1 MARPSPYPAELRER
15 AVRMVAEIRPNYPTE
30 WAAMKAVAAK
40 LGVGAAETVR
50 TWVRKAQ
57 VDAGWRPGV
66 NSEEA
71 AEIKRLKAENA
82 ELRRANE
89 ILKAAS
95 GFLRGRA
102 RPAVEA
108 LVAFIDEHRHVFGV
122 EPICRVLTIHGLKI
136 ATSTYYA
143 ARKRTPS
150 ARSLRDAELKTQIS
164 RVHAD
169 NFSVYGVRKV
179 WRQLHREG
187 IPVARCT
194 VARLMRD
201 LGLQGVRRGRG
212 IRTTVRDD
220 GHDRADDLLQRD
232 FTASHPNERWVA
244 DFTYVTTWS
253 GIVYVTFVVDVFSRA
268 IVGWSAATSKRAKLV
283 LDALDM
289 ALWRRDRAGNP
300 AGPGLIHHSDAG
312 SQYTLFAFTAHLLE
326 ARIDASIGTVGDA
339 LDNALMESQIGLYKT
354 ELIKPR
360 KPWHGLADVELA
372 TAEWA
377 DWFNNQRL
385 HTAIGTIPPHEHET
399 NYYAQHQPQPAAGAN
414 A

>member
-40 LGVGAAETVR
+40 LGIGAAETVR

-57 VDAGWRPGV
+57 VDAGHRPGV
-66 NSEEA
+66 PSEEV

-89 ILKAAS
+89 ILRAAS

-108 LVAFIDEHRHVFGV
+108 LVAFIDEHRQVFGV
-122 EPICRVLTIHGLKI
+122 EPICRILTSHGLKI

-143 ARKRTPS
+143 ARKRAPS
-150 ARSLRDAELKTQIS
+150 ARSVRDAELKTQIS

-179 WRQLHREG
+179 WRQLHRED

-220 GHDRADDLLQRD
+220 GHDRADDLLERD
-232 FTASHPNERWVA
+232 FTALRPNERWVA
-244 DFTYVTTWS
+244 DFTYVATWS
-253 GIVYVTFVVDVFSRA
+253 GIVYVAFVVDVFSRA

-312 SQYTLFAFTAHLLE
+312 SQYTSFAFTAHLLE
-326 ARIDASIGTVGDA
+326 AGIDASIGTVGDA

-360 KPWHGLADVELA
+360 KPWHGLPDVELA
-372 TAEWA
+372 TAEWV

-385 HTAIGTIPPHEHET
+385 HTAIGSIPPHEHET

>member
-1 MARPSPYPAELRER
+1 
-15 AVRMVAEIRPNYPTE
+15 MVAEIRPNYPTE

-40 LGVGAAETVR
+40 LGIGAAETVR

-57 VDAGWRPGV
+57 VDAGHRPGV
-66 NSEEA
+66 PSEEV

-89 ILKAAS
+89 ILRAAS

-108 LVAFIDEHRHVFGV
+108 LVAFIDEHRQVFGV
-122 EPICRVLTIHGLKI
+122 EPICRILTSHGLKI

-143 ARKRTPS
+143 ARKRAPS
-150 ARSLRDAELKTQIS
+150 ARSVRDAELKTQIS

-220 GHDRADDLLQRD
+220 GHDRADDLLERD
-232 FTASHPNERWVA
+232 FTALRPNERWVA
-244 DFTYVTTWS
+244 DFTYVATWS
-253 GIVYVTFVVDVFSRA
+253 GIVYVAFVVDVFSRA

-312 SQYTLFAFTAHLLE
+312 SQYTSFAFTAHLLE
-326 ARIDASIGTVGDA
+326 AGIDASIGTVGDV

-360 KPWHGLADVELA
+360 KPWHGLPDVELA
-372 TAEWA
+372 TAEWV

-385 HTAIGTIPPHEHET
+385 HTAIGSIPPHEHET
-399 NYYAQHQPQPAAGAN
+399 NYYAQYQPQPAAGAN

>member
-1 MARPSPYPAELRER
+1 MARPSPYPPELRER

-40 LGVGAAETVR
+40 LGIGAAETVR
-50 TWVRKAQ
+50 TWVRKAE
-57 VDAGWRPGV
+57 VDGGQRPGV
-66 NSEEA
+66 TSEEA
-71 AEIKRLKAENA
+71 AEIKRLRVENA

-102 RPAVEA
+102 RPAVET
-108 LVAFIDEHRHVFGV
+108 LVAFIDAHRQVFGV
-122 EPICRVLTIHGLKI
+122 EPICRVLAGHGLKI

-143 ARKRTPS
+143 AKNRTPS
-150 ARSLRDAELKTQIS
+150 PRSVRDSELKTRIS

-169 NFSVYGVRKV
+169 NFGVYGVRKV

-187 IPVARCT
+187 IPAARCT

-201 LGLQGVRRGRG
+201 LGLQGARRGKK
-212 IRTTVRDD
+212 IRTTIRDD
-220 GHDRADDLLQRD
+220 GNERASDLLRRD
-232 FTASHPNERWVA
+232 FTASRPNQRWVA
-244 DFTYVTTWS
+244 DFTYVATWS
-253 GIVYVTFVVDVFSRA
+253 GIVYVAFVVDVYSRA

-289 ALWRRDRAGNP
+289 ALWGRDRAGTP
-300 AGPGLIHHSDAG
+300 AGPGLVHHSDAG
-312 SQYTLFAFTAHLLE
+312 SQYTSFAFTAHLLE
-326 ARIDASIGTVGDA
+326 AGIDASIGTVGDA

-360 KPWHGLADVELA
+360 KPWRGLADVELA
-372 TAEWA
+372 TAEWV

-385 HTAIGTIPPHEHET
+385 HSAIGDTPPHEHET
-399 NYYAQHQPQPAAGAN
+399 NYYAQLQPQPAAGVN

>member
-1 MARPSPYPAELRER
+1 MARPSPYPPELRER

-40 LGVGAAETVR
+40 LGIGAAETVR
-50 TWVRKAQ
+50 TWVRKAE
-57 VDAGWRPGV
+57 VDGGQRPGV
-66 NSEEA
+66 TSEEA
-71 AEIKRLKAENA
+71 AEIQRLRAENA

-102 RPAVEA
+102 RPALET
-108 LVAFIDEHRHVFGV
+108 LVAFIDAHRQVFGV
-122 EPICRVLTIHGLKI
+122 EPICRVLTSHGLKI

-143 ARKRTPS
+143 AKNRAPS
-150 ARSLRDAELKTQIS
+150 ARSVRDAELKTQIS
-164 RVHAD
+164 RVHTD

-201 LGLQGVRRGRG
+201 LGLEGARRGKKV
-212 IRTTVRDD
+212 RTTIRDD
-220 GHDRADDLLQRD
+220 GQDRAGDLLRRD
-232 FTASHPNERWVA
+232 FTASRPNERWVA
-244 DFTYVTTWS
+244 DFTYVATWS
-253 GIVYVTFVVDVFSRA
+253 GIVYVAFVVDVFSRT

-289 ALWRRDRAGNP
+289 ALWRRDRAGTP
-300 AGPGLIHHSDAG
+300 AGPGLVHHSDAG
-312 SQYTLFAFTAHLLE
+312 SQYTSFAFTAHLLE
-326 ARIDASIGTVGDA
+326 AGIDASIGTVGDA
-339 LDNALMESQIGLYKT
+339 LENALMESQIGLYAT

-360 KPWHGLADVELA
+360 KPWHGLADVELD
-372 TAEWA
+372 TAEWV

-385 HTAIGTIPPHEHET
+385 HSAIGDVPPHEHET
-399 NYYAQHQPQPAAGAN
+399 NYYAQHQPQPAAGVN

>member
-1 MARPSPYPAELRER
+1 
-15 AVRMVAEIRPNYPTE
+15 MVAEIRPNYPTE

-40 LGVGAAETVR
+40 LGIGAAETVR
-50 TWVRKAQ
+50 TWVRKAE
-57 VDAGWRPGV
+57 VDAGRRPGV
-66 NSEEA
+66 TSEEA
-71 AEIKRLKAENA
+71 AEIKREGR
-82 ELRRANE
+82 ERRT
-89 ILKAAS
+89 AAGQRDPQGGV

-108 LVAFIDEHRHVFGV
+108 LVAFIDEHRQVFGV
-122 EPICRVLTIHGLKI
+122 EPICKVLTSHGLKI

-143 ARKRTPS
+143 ARNRRPS
-150 ARSLRDAELKTQIS
+150 LRSGRDAELKTQIS

-169 NFSVYGVRKV
+169 NFGVYGVRKV

-194 VARLMRD
+194 VARLMHG
-201 LGLQGVRRGRG
+201 LGLQGIRRGRS
-212 IRTTVRDD
+212 DD
-220 GHDRADDLLQRD
+220 GHERADDLLQRD
-232 FTASHPNERWVA
+232 FTASRPNERWVA
-244 DFTYVTTWS
+244 DFTYVSTWS
-253 GIVYVTFVVDVFSRA
+253 GIVYVAFVVDVFSRA

-283 LDALDM
+283 LDALDR
-289 ALWRRDRAGNP
+289 ALWRRNRAGNP

-312 SQYTLFAFTAHLLE
+312 SQYTSFAFTAHLLE
-326 ARIDASIGTVGDA
+326 AGIDASIGTVGDA

-360 KPWHGLADVELA
+360 KPWHGLPDVELA
-372 TAEWA
+372 TAEWV

>member
-40 LGVGAAETVR
+40 LGIGAAETVR

-57 VDAGWRPGV
+57 VDAGHRPGV
-66 NSEEA
+66 PSEEV

-89 ILKAAS
+89 ILRAAS

-108 LVAFIDEHRHVFGV
+108 LVAFIDEHRQVFGV
-122 EPICRVLTIHGLKI
+122 EPICRILTSHGLKI

-143 ARKRTPS
+143 ARKRAPS
-150 ARSLRDAELKTQIS
+150 ARSVRDAELKTQIS

-179 WRQLHREG
+179 WRQLHRED

-201 LGLQGVRRGRG
+201 LGLQGVRRGRA

-220 GHDRADDLLQRD
+220 GHDRADDLLERD
-232 FTASHPNERWVA
+232 FTALRPNERWVA
-244 DFTYVTTWS
+244 DFTYVATWS
-253 GIVYVTFVVDVFSRA
+253 GIVYVAFVVDVFSRA

-312 SQYTLFAFTAHLLE
+312 SQYTSFAFTAHLLE
-326 ARIDASIGTVGDA
+326 AGIDASIGTVGDA

-360 KPWHGLADVELA
+360 KPWHGLPDVELA
-372 TAEWA
+372 TAEWV

-385 HTAIGTIPPHEHET
+385 HTAIGSIPPHEHET